1 MVGVIVAKD
10 EMERGLHFLADLAL
24 IFARQADVG
33 HIEVSVMRGKLDDYV
48 TAYAWERD
56 SGDGRTCAEYIRQCE
71 SMGVPNDRP

>member
-1 MVGVIVAKD
+1 MIVARD

-33 HIEVSVMRGKLDDYV
+33 HIEVSVMRGRLDDYV

-56 SGDGRTCAEYIRQCE
+56 SGDGKTCAEYIRPCK
-71 SMGVPNDRP
+71 SMEVPHE

>member
-1 MVGVIVAKD
+1 MIVARD

-33 HIEVSVMRGKLDDYV
+33 HIEVSVMRGRLDDYV

-56 SGDGRTCAEYIRQCE
+56 SGDGKTCAEYIKPCE
-71 SMGVPNDRP
+71 SMEVPHE